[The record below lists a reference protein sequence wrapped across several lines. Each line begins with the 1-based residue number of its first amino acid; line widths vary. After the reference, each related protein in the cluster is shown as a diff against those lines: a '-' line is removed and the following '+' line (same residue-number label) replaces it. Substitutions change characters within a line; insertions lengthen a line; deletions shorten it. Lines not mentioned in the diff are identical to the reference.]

1 MRSQFWGPKLYA
13 LDKNMT
19 LLLAMEP
26 FLPSVYSHGSDSAW
40 PPDRSLGFSP
50 SVLDIQWTDPSLDD
64 FATSALIEVQAA
76 IHNVAVAEGQNV
88 ANAAKYVNYAL
99 FDTPLENL
107 YGKNLKRLRKIRKA
121 IDPQDVMGLAGGWKF

>member
-1 MRSQFWGPKLYA
+1 MHSQFWGPKIFA

-40 PPDRSLGFSP
+40 PPDRSQGYSP
-50 SVLDIQWTDPSLDD
+50 SVLDIQWTDPSLDGWMT
-64 FATSALIEVQAA
+64 AALIEMQAA
-76 IHNVAVAEGQNV
+76 IHAVAVADGQNV
-88 ANAAKYVNYAL
+88 ANASKYVNYAL

-107 YGKNLKRLRKIRKA
+107 YAGNLKRLRKIRKV
-121 IDPQDVMGLAGGWKF
+121 IDPEDVMGLAGGWKF